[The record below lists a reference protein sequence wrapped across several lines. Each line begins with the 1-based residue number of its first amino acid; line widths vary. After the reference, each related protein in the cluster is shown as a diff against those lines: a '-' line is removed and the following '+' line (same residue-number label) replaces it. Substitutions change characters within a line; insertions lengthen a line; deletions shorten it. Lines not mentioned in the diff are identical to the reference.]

1 MRGRSLEFMIESL
14 VRSNLNKFDELEKWF
29 LEMSNSD
36 LKSFM
41 IGNQN
46 LSKFRKKIKEIF
58 KELRPKYRHIVN

>member
-1 MRGRSLEFMIESL
+1 MRGRSLAFMIESL